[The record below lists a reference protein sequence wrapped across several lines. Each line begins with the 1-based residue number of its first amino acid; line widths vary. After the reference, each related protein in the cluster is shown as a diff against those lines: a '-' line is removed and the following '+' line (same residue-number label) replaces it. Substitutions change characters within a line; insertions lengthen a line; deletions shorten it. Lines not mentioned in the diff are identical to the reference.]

1 MQITH
6 QKRGK
11 YLLIQAAGRLDA
23 SWSDHFAETLLT
35 HVRHGHH
42 HLIIDGSKLS
52 FLSSAG
58 IRALAQVYKAL
69 RNVKGGFQI
78 IHATSFVD
86 NTLKT
91 TGFGVWLA
99 EKPPGDM
106 PGDDAVEGDG
116 IPDTIEVHLLDR
128 DASLRLSVPAAWR
141 PWRMVTPAEA
151 VALQFGGMDFAL
163 GIASASGNFEE
174 ARDHFGEFMAVAGNV
189 AYQPPKEGEHP
200 DFLLS
205 QGDFVPEML
214 CMQALQCTGKMSH
227 LMRFA
232 PAENKLFYGLG
243 EIAGMAFKQVDAAA
257 LAFVLLGEIDGL
269 VGSTLIRSPG
279 LLTEDRSIPYPEI
292 KEWISFCAERVYD
305 GHQALIFGLA
315 SKNNAAGPVGL
326 LPGVSTRAGLK
337 MHAHAT
343 VFPYQPLQNGKI
355 DLNTT
360 IQRFFDGAPP
370 VAMLHLVE
378 DSRPAVGLGESALIR
393 GACWFSPVNNP
404 EGLL

>member
-6 QKRGK
+6 QKKGK

-23 SWSDHFAETLLT
+23 SWSDHFADTLLT
-35 HVRHGHH
+35 QVRHGHH
-42 HLIIDGSKLS
+42 HLVMDFSNLS

-58 IRALAQVYKAL
+58 IRSLARIYKEL
-69 RNVKGGFQI
+69 IQVKGGFQI

-86 NTLKT
+86 NTLKS
-91 TGFGVWLA
+91 TGFGMWLT
-99 EKPPGDM
+99 EKPPADM
-106 PGDDAVEGDG
+106 PVGKAAEEPVRPGQ
-116 IPDTIEVHLLDR
+116 IEFHLLEQ
-128 DASLRLSVPAAWR
+128 DASLRLLVPASWR
-141 PWRMVTPAEA
+141 PWQMATPDRT
-151 VALQFGGMDFAL
+151 VVRKFGEMDFAL
-163 GIASASGNFEE
+163 GIGSASGNFEE

-189 AYQPPKEGEHP
+189 VYQPPKEGEHP

-214 CMQALQCTGKMSH
+214 CLQTLQCTGKMSH

-232 PAENKLFYGLG
+232 PGKHTLFYGVG
-243 EIAGMAFKQVDAAA
+243 EIAGMALKQLDADA

-292 KEWISFCAERVYD
+292 KGWVSFCAERVYA
-305 GHQALIFGLA
+305 GQQALIFGLA
-315 SKNNAAGPVGL
+315 ARKDAVQSGGL
-326 LPGVSTRAGLK
+326 LSRVSATMGCYL
-337 MHAHAT
+337 HAHAT